1 MTSNP
6 PPDLFPWMPPLEQD
20 DGPPPW
26 DQEEADWLVGKYALV
41 GMTWLEPDG
50 KTVKAQGQYHG
61 RIVAADKDKGFKIE
75 CEGVWA
81 GKTMGLPP
89 HLQSFRPANPGKYEL
104 RSTGEVVNDPDVLST
119 WTVTA
124 PYKS

>member
-1 MTSNP
+1 MS
-6 PPDLFPWMPPLEQD
+6 
-20 DGPPPW
+20 
-26 DQEEADWLVGKYALV
+26 YR
-41 GMTWLEPDG
+41 WLEPDG

-104 RSTGEVVNDPDVLST
+104 RSTGEVVNDPDGSALNLDRDRALQIMTSVSWPNQKLRSGT
-119 WTVTA
+119 RA
-124 PYKS
+124 AEQCEES